1 MDGGLPSANTS
12 FGDEWKAECGNERT
26 GEWDGTEGPNSTFL
40 VVSSS
45 ESTAGWVGGWVWGER
60 TAKLVICF
68 SFAFV
73 CFVCTGCSE
82 EGMRLE
88 LA

>member
-1 MDGGLPSANTS
+1 MDGGLPSTNTS
-12 FGDEWKAECGNERT
+12 FGDEWKSECGNEGT
-26 GEWDGTEGPNSTFL
+26 EEWNGTEGPNSTFL

-45 ESTAGWVGGWVWGER
+45 ESTAGWVGVGREDR
-60 TAKLVICF
+60 ETCICF

-82 EGMRLE
+82 EGMRPE
-88 LA
+88 HA

>member
-12 FGDEWKAECGNERT
+12 FGDEWKSECGNERT
-26 GEWDGTEGPNSTFL
+26 GERDGTEWPNSTFL
-40 VVSSS
+40 MVSSL
-45 ESTAGWVGGWVWGER
+45 ESTAGWVGVGVGREDSE
-60 TAKLVICF
+60 TCICF

-88 LA
+88 HA